1 MKDMIFEPYTVGLN
15 FKMDSPMT
23 VEQWGSMISELVET
37 IARHCIE
44 AGPCVIGHIKGFA
57 AISGNG
63 FLRISVIS
71 PDHPA
76 DMDAESVG
84 DFSELSMTLNVLV
97 YGHTKKMLTQ
107 LTRNT
112 VNLPE
117 RPWSGHVTVEP
128 AAHGH
133 IQISESSHS

>member
-1 MKDMIFEPYTVGLN
+1 MKDMIFEPYTVCLN

-23 VEQWGSMISELVET
+23 IEQWGSMISELVET

-57 AISGNG
+57 AIPGNG

-76 DMDAESVG
+76 DIDAQSVD

-117 RPWSGHVTVEP
+117 RPWSRHVTMAS

-133 IQISESSHS
+133 IQISESNHS